1 MPRLASM
8 IALCCFA
15 LPSSA
20 ADNGSQFTVWA
31 DVELG
36 KLTLAEMAERLGP
49 AELVESGDAGEY
61 EARIC
66 YRTPSGLVH
75 FLSGEMG
82 GSSHQLLG
90 FAFSGDN
97 AALRC
102 GELPASYRP
111 VSLDLDG
118 LRLGL
123 TKAEFAH
130 VAGTNVRWDANVGR
144 VSIESRRPMTPS
156 DLADF
161 PKIIREDVAAGKV
174 QNYFDVVVSI
184 TATFSDEQLSEF
196 SVWKIETF

>member
-1 MPRLASM
+1 MPPLASM

-20 ADNGSQFTVWA
+20 ADNGSQFSVWA

-36 KLTLAEMAERLGP
+36 KLTLAQVAERLGP
-49 AELVESGDAGEY
+49 AELIESGDAGGY

-66 YRTPSGLVH
+66 YRTPSGVVH

-90 FAFSGDN
+90 FAVSGDN

-102 GELPASYRP
+102 GELPAIYRP
-111 VSLDLDG
+111 VSLDLGG

-123 TKAEFAH
+123 TKGEFAH

-144 VSIESRRPMTPS
+144 AAIESKRPMTPS

-161 PKIIREDVAAGKV
+161 PKAVREDIAVGKV
-174 QNYFDVVVSI
+174 QNYFDVAVSI
-184 TATFSDEQLSEF
+184 TATFSGEQLSEF